1 MTDTFDIR
9 NSAFEIC
16 PFPLMTGLRGSAFP
30 ITEGTPQV
38 ASNARD
44 NNANFAGVHHVTR
57 KTKITSPE
65 KHLFDHGQN

>member
-1 MTDTFDIR
+1 
-9 NSAFEIC
+9 
-16 PFPLMTGLRGSAFP
+16 MTGLRGSAFP

-57 KTKITSPE
+57 KPKITSPE
-65 KHLFDHGQN
+65 IYLFDHGQN